1 VMMQLFYQGLSSIRL
16 SLCGGKE
23 ERRKN
28 RLKTER
34 VQFNQGNQS
43 INQSCDVCNP
53 LGFSFVV
60 VGCWVLVIVVVS

>member
-1 VMMQLFYQGLSSIRL
+1 MMQLFYQGLSSIRL

-43 INQSCDVCNP
+43 CDVCNP

-60 VGCWVLVIVVVS
+60 VGCWLLLL